1 VILRTFNRLFMRYLR
16 TGLPAGP
23 NVLLTVRG
31 RSTGRLY
38 SNPVALFRSN
48 GRRFVQASFGN
59 VNWVRNLRAAGTA
72 TLTMGRRS
80 ELVQVTELPAEAAGD
95 VMWTALAS
103 HRQLRFLKRLLGPVT
118 RPPAGVLNYFGL
130 RIDDGRAAYV
140 TEASRH
146 PLFELHRSV
155 PTSRTAGKEQ
165 VTRRR

>member
-1 VILRTFNRLFMRYLR
+1 VILRSFNRLFIRYLR

-31 RSTGRLY
+31 RATGRLY

-72 TLTMGRRS
+72 TLTTGRHA
-80 ELVQVTELPAEAAGD
+80 ELVQVTELSAEAAGD

-103 HRQLRFLKRLLGPVT
+103 HRQLRFLKRLLGPVA
-118 RPPAGVLNYFGL
+118 RPPAGVLHYFGL
-130 RIDDGRAAYV
+130 RIDDGRAVYV
-140 TEASRH
+140 TEAQRH
-146 PLFELHRSV
+146 PLFELHGSGA
-155 PTSRTAGKEQ
+155 PNGSAGK
-165 VTRRR
+165 V